1 MQVQVNEGTKS
12 QRPQDILVFKA
23 PMIDGECQM
32 KLSRVKIQKL
42 DEALKHLKVL
52 VLHLS
57 QVRVRPQHSIRFIP
71 PSLVSMR
78 SS

>member
-12 QRPQDILVFKA
+12 QHPQDILVFKA
-23 PMIDGECQM
+23 PMIDGEWQM

-42 DEALKHLKVL
+42 DEALKPLKVKLDEALKVL

-57 QVRVRPQHSIRFIP
+57 VTACHR
-71 PSLVSMR
+71 
-78 SS
+78 